1 VTATAPSPHPGLSF
15 FAFVTAIASIQAVVA
30 MSIDMM
36 VPALGQIASA
46 LHVGQG
52 NERQWVIT
60 AFVLAFGG
68 AQLLYG
74 LAADKFGRR
83 PVLIF
88 SLVLYT
94 ICSFT
99 AALAPSFALLLLAR
113 AGQGFGAAGAQV
125 LSVSV
130 VRDCYAGRQMARVN
144 SLSFM
149 VFLTAPI
156 IAPSLGQA
164 LLLIAPWPAIFAFLG
179 AYGGLITLWV
189 ALRLPETQH
198 AEDHTGMNWH
208 EFGAAI
214 RLTLRNP
221 MSLGYTLAAMLLL
234 GAWLG
239 FINSAQQVFAEIF
252 LVPKLFPIIF
262 AACSICM
269 AAAALLNSQ
278 LVDRLGMRRL
288 AHTAMFGFIGTSALQ
303 AAAALSGHDTLLT
316 FALIQSAMMFCFGLL
331 AGNCGAISMEP
342 LGHIAGT
349 AASVQGFINMLGAA
363 IIGIYIGQN
372 FNGTLVPLAVGF
384 CGAGVLALITVTV
397 AEGGRLFRS
406 HAVVAQ

>member
-1 VTATAPSPHPGLSF
+1 MPPAPDPHKGLSF
-15 FAFVTAIASIQAVVA
+15 FAFVTAIASIQAVEA

-36 VPALGQIASA
+36 VPALGKIAGA
-46 LHVGQG
+46 LHVAAG

-60 AFVLAFGG
+60 SFVLAFGA

-74 LAADKFGRR
+74 LAADRFGRR

-88 SLVLYT
+88 ALAVFTL
-94 ICSFT
+94 CSFA

-130 VRDCYAGRQMARVN
+130 VRDCYAGRQMARVM

-156 IAPSLGQA
+156 IAPSLGQG
-164 LLLIAPWPAIFAFLG
+164 LLLLAPWPAIFAFLG
-179 AYGGLITLWV
+179 IYGGLITLWV
-189 ALRLPETQH
+189 AWRLPETQH
-198 AEDHTGMNWH
+198 AEDHTGMNARA
-208 EFGAAI
+208 FAAAI
-214 RLTLRNP
+214 RLTLANR

-239 FINSAQQVFAEIF
+239 FINSAQQVFAEVF
-252 LVPKLFPIIF
+252 HVPKLFPLIF
-262 AACSICM
+262 AACSVCM
-269 AAAALLNSQ
+269 AAAALLNAR

-288 AHTAMFGFIGTSALQ
+288 AHTAMLGFIAMAMLQ
-303 AAAALSGHDTLLT
+303 AGAAISGHDTLLT
-316 FALIQSAMMFCFGLL
+316 FTLIQAAMMFSFGLL

-349 AASVQGFINMLGAA
+349 AAAVQGFINMLGAA
-363 IIGIYIGQN
+363 VIGIYIGQS
-372 FNGTLVPLAVGF
+372 FNGTLVPQAIGF
-384 CGAGVLALITVTV
+384 AACGILALITVTA
-397 AEGGRLFRS
+397 AEGGTLFRS
-406 HAVVAQ
+406 QVAVR